1 MTKDRAKTAS
11 LIERA
16 SFFTKQKKWDEA
28 KKLYR
33 QVLRQDPASSVA
45 MNGLGAIALQCGE
58 EAAALRHLRRATTA
72 NPGNF
77 NAQLNLANALLRT
90 NQLQL
95 ALSAAFAA
103 RKLKPDHPATHRTLH
118 DIYKSGRRPD
128 LALKAIQRARELD
141 PNSVKSLTDL
151 VSAKR
156 SACDWNAFDQDDL
169 HLRQMV
175 ASGARIHPFHLL
187 YTCADEQEQLECAR
201 NWASPLEMA
210 SDDQLATGAARSGDR
225 LRLGYLSG
233 DFHGHATS
241 YLTAELF
248 ERHDRSRFE
257 VYGYSYGPRDDTPIQ
272 ARIRAGF
279 DHFRDLE
286 SFSSR
291 DAAKAI
297 HADQIDILVDLKGY
311 TDRARPQ
318 ILAYRPAPIQVN
330 YLGFPGTM
338 GASFVD
344 YLIADTVT
352 APPGT
357 EAYCTERLVRLPDC
371 FQPNDSRRATF
382 EIAPP
387 RAALGLP
394 DEGFVFCAFHAA
406 YKITPAIF
414 DIWMRVVQATPGSV
428 IWLLSR
434 NALQE
439 DNLRREALARG
450 VSEDRIVFAPRV
462 PFAEHL
468 ARLPAADLML
478 DTLPVG
484 AFTTASDAL
493 WAGLPLLTC
502 LGATAA
508 GRGGAS
514 LVQAAGL
521 PELVTDS
528 LADYEREAMQLARDP
543 ERLQSLRD
551 RLRQNRST
559 APLFDIPRFVRHLE
573 DAYLAMTPRP

>member
-1 MTKDRAKTAS
+1 MVPTRVTRPS
-11 LIERA
+11 PSERA
-16 SFFTKQKKWDEA
+16 AAHLGNQQWERARDI
-28 KKLYR
+28 YR
-33 QVLRQDPASSVA
+33 KMLRQDPANAAA
-45 MNGLGAIALQCGE
+45 MNGLGVLALERRDETAALRLFRRAVAVRPTFFEAHLNLARVLHHGNQLYE
-58 EAAALRHLRRATTA
+58 ALAAAQTAAALRPDAPEIHR
-72 NPGNF
+72 
-77 NAQLNLANALLRT
+77 LLHT
-90 NQLQL
+90 
-95 ALSAAFAA
+95 
-103 RKLKPDHPATHRTLH
+103 
-118 DIYKSGRRPD
+118 IYSSGGRPD
-128 LALKAIQRARELD
+128 LALPAIRRAHALD
-141 PNSVKSLTDL
+141 PDHPASLPSL
-151 VSAKR
+151 VGVKR
-156 SACDWNAFDQDDL
+156 SSCDWSDFDQEDDR
-169 HLRQMV
+169 LRDL
-175 ASGARIHPFHLL
+175 AATGHRLNPFTLL
-187 YTCADEQEQLECAR
+187 YTRADQAEQQACALVWAGAFELPHEQSFPSR
-201 NWASPLEMA
+201 P
-210 SDDQLATGAARSGDR
+210 ARSGDR

-233 DFHGHATS
+233 DFHDHATS

-248 ERHDRSRFE
+248 ELHDRSRFE

-272 ARIRAGF
+272 ARIRASF

-297 HADQIDILVDLKGY
+297 HADQIDILIDLKGY

-318 ILAYRPAPIQVN
+318 ILAYRSAPIQVN

-344 YLIADTVT
+344 YLIADPVT

-357 EAYCTERLVRLPDC
+357 EAYCTERLVRLPDG
-371 FQPNDSRRATF
+371 FQPNDSRRA
-382 EIAPP
+382 AVGPVPP
-387 RAALGLP
+387 RDALGLP
-394 DEGFVFCAFHAA
+394 SAGFVFCALHAA

-414 DIWMRVVQATPGSV
+414 DIWMRLVQATPGSV
-428 IWLLSR
+428 IWLLGM

-450 VSEDRIVFAPRV
+450 VSDDRIVFAPRV
-462 PFAEHL
+462 PHAEHL
-468 ARLPAADLML
+468 ARLQAADLML

-502 LGATAA
+502 LGTTAA

-528 LADYEREAMQLARDP
+528 LADYEQEAMQLARDP
-543 ERLQSLRD
+543 KRLQNLRD

-559 APLFDIPRFVRHLE
+559 APLFDIPRFVRQLE

>member
-1 MTKDRAKTAS
+1 MTSDRAKTTS
-11 LIERA
+11 LTERA
-16 SFFTKQKKWDEA
+16 HLLLQQKQWDEA
-28 KKLYR
+28 SKLYR
-33 QVLRQDPASSVA
+33 QILRQNPASSVA
-45 MNGLGAIALQCGE
+45 MNGLGAIALHRGD
-58 EAAALRHLRRATTA
+58 EATALRHLRRATTA
-72 NPGNF
+72 NPNNF
-77 NAQLNLANALLRT
+77 EAQLNLATALLRT

-95 ALSAAFAA
+95 ALAAALLA
-103 RKLKPDHPATHRTLH
+103 RKLKPEHPAAHRTLH

-128 LALKAIQRARELD
+128 LALKSIQRARELD
-141 PNSVKSLTDL
+141 PDSSKNLSALA
-151 VSAKR
+151 SAKR
-156 SACDWNAFDQDDL
+156 SSCDWKDFDQDDL
-169 HLRQMV
+169 KLRQMV
-175 ASGARIHPFHLL
+175 ASGERIHPFHLL
-187 YTCADEQEQLECAR
+187 YTRADEQEQLDCAR
-201 NWASPLEMA
+201 NWARPLEMA
-210 SDDQLATGAARSGDR
+210 ADDRLPSNGARSGAR

-233 DFHGHATS
+233 DFHDHATS

-257 VYGYSYGPRDDTPIQ
+257 VFGYSYGPQDDTPIQ
-272 ARIRAGF
+272 ARIQAGF

-297 HADQIDILVDLKGY
+297 HADQIDILIDLKGY
-311 TDRARPQ
+311 TDRSRPQ

-371 FQPNDSRRATF
+371 FQPNDSRRTVVDAV
-382 EIAPP
+382 PP
-387 RAALGLP
+387 RDALGLP
-394 DEGFVFCAFHAA
+394 ADGFVFCAFNAT
-406 YKITPAIF
+406 YKITPDLF
-414 DIWMRVVQATPGSV
+414 DIWMRLVQATPGSV
-428 IWLLSR
+428 IWLLR
-434 NALQE
+434 KNQLQE

-450 VSEDRIVFAPRV
+450 VSAERLVFAPHA
-462 PFAEHL
+462 PHAEHL
-468 ARLPAADLML
+468 ARLQAADLML

-502 LGATAA
+502 LGGTAA

-514 LVQAAGL
+514 LLQAAGL
-521 PELVTDS
+521 PELVTAS
-528 LADYEREAMQLARDP
+528 LADYERDALQLAQDP
-543 ERLQSLRD
+543 GRLRSLRD
-551 RLRQNRST
+551 RLIRNRST
-559 APLFDIPRFVRHLE
+559 APLFDIPRFVRQLE
-573 DAYLAMTPRP
+573 DAYLAMTPYP